1 MAVIQSCMF
10 YVVRRFPGRGDAI
23 KRLFRENENFHTIC
37 EDYGLCAEALK
48 RWSQSTTREAQAR
61 SSEYAEL
68 LDDLESE
75 IRKYLDE
82 FEEKEGL

>member
-10 YVVRRFPGRGDAI
+10 YVVGRFPGRGDAI

-48 RWSQSTTREAQAR
+48 RWNESRSQDAPAR
-61 SSEYAEL
+61 RREYAEL
-68 LDDLESE
+68 LEDLESE
-75 IRKYLDE
+75 IRKFLDE
-82 FEEKEGL
+82 FEEEELF

>member
-10 YVVRRFPGRGDAI
+10 YIVRRFPGRGEAI
-23 KRLFRENENFHTIC
+23 RRLFRENENFHTIC

-48 RWSQSTTREAQAR
+48 RWNESASQQAPAR
-61 SSEYAEL
+61 RKEYAEL

-75 IRKYLDE
+75 IRKYLNAYSEDRL
-82 FEEKEGL
+82 G